1 MGARLI
7 PSRQLVVSVHDVAPQ
22 TRPRVARLL
31 DVLATLGVERRSL
44 LVIPNFQGQGS
55 LDVHDDFCAWLRD
68 RRQQGDEIV
77 LHGYEHVGAGRPR
90 NAGERFRNRW
100 FTQGEGEFLSL
111 EYDAA
116 FDRIA
121 RGKAMMERAGLDPL
135 GFVAPA
141 WLVNEGGLRAARDLG
156 FQYTNSYLTVRDLA
170 RGRTHWVPSLVFGPG
185 HLNED
190 LGIALQRR
198 LSRLIAGRPAIRV
211 VLHPPCVDHQ
221 RRLASV
227 QSLIESQVQD
237 RRPSTYLQLVAS
249 LRGEP
254 SSAAAGDGH
263 AY

>member
-1 MGARLI
+1 M

-31 DVLATLGVERRSL
+31 DLLAAIGVERRSL

-55 LDVHDDFCAWLRD
+55 LDVHDDFCAWLRE

-77 LHGYEHVGAGRPR
+77 LHGYEHIGVGRPR
-90 NAGERFRNRW
+90 NAGEHFRNRW

-121 RGKAMMERAGLDPL
+121 RGKAMMERAGLHPR

-156 FQYTNSYLTVRDLA
+156 FQYTNSYLTVGDLA
-170 RGRTHWVPSLVFGPG
+170 RHRTHWVPSLVFGPG

-198 LSRLIAGRPAIRV
+198 LSRLLAGRPAIRV
-211 VLHPPCVDHQ
+211 VLHPPCVDDQ
-221 RRLASV
+221 PRLASL
-227 QSLIESQVQD
+227 QSLITSQLED
-237 RRPSTYLQLVAS
+237 REPATYLQLLAS
-249 LRGEP
+249 LRREAW
-254 SSAAAGDGH
+254 SAGDGH

>member
-1 MGARLI
+1 M

-22 TRPRVARLL
+22 TRPGVGRLL
-31 DVLATLGVERRSL
+31 DLLATIGVEHRSL
-44 LVIPNFQGQGS
+44 LVIPNLRGQGS
-55 LDVHDDFCAWLRD
+55 LDLDDDFCTWLRY
-68 RRQQGDEIV
+68 RQRQGDEIV
-77 LHGYEHVGAGRPR
+77 LHGYEHVGVGRPKT
-90 NAGERFRNRW
+90 AGQRFRNRW

-121 RGKAMMERAGLDPL
+121 RGKAMLDRAGLHPR

-156 FQYTNSYLTVRDLA
+156 FQYTNSYFTVGDLS

-190 LGIALQRR
+190 LGIALQRP
-198 LSRLIAGRPAIRV
+198 LSRLLAGRAALRV
-211 VLHPPCVDHQ
+211 VLHPPCADHQ
-221 RRLASV
+221 PRLARV
-227 QSLIESQVQD
+227 QSLIESQLQD
-237 RRPSTYLQLVAS
+237 REPATYSQLLAS
-249 LRGEP
+249 LRREP
-254 SSAAAGDGH
+254 WSAAADGH